1 MIAFEAA
8 CSLIE
13 KALSGGLRHEIAA
26 ELSRSGD
33 VRRNLLRLRDRMR
46 SHDWTSAAQ
55 RLTLG
60 TLIRDYDRRT
70 REEGLHAL
78 HDWDGKA
85 DHVNEDSIVV
95 DVLNFIVAQ
104 RGDDPAD
111 STVPAILIDY
121 YFLYALAL
129 LSLRI
134 WDEGDADEN
143 LVRLNQLLDRLQG
156 PEGSGQRFATD
167 AETLILIATSHFELE
182 ERGYHLLLEKVRSLS
197 HAHQTPI
204 ALGHAVA
211 MGSHLRFG
219 FEATYGRDTSVMR
232 NDNVADYPWLCF
244 SLATLM
250 KEYARLRAQGIEGPQ
265 RDSVVEAVLNGLSAD
280 ARAFVGDPPKSLS
293 GCEADRA
300 QFREMFLQYRA
311 ELLERFERYR
321 SSDVAYS
328 PLSLFFNFSHNV
340 LKGTVVDALLRGRPW
355 PLALNDLFTS
365 APRGREGDTQQVLAA
380 TLMTYA
386 RRAPDT
392 IRGRLMPVIVYD
404 PSAGRRAFTVTMQ
417 KLKR

>member
-1 MIAFEAA
+1 VIAFDAA

-13 KALSGGLRHEIAA
+13 KALSGGLRRELAL

-46 SHDWTSAAQ
+46 SHDWTSI
-55 RLTLG
+55 TLG
-60 TLIRDYDRRT
+60 RLIKEYDRRT

-95 DVLNFIVAQ
+95 DVLTFVAAQ

-111 STVPAILIDY
+111 STVAAILIDY
-121 YFLYALAL
+121 YFLYALSL
-129 LSLRI
+129 LSLRM
-134 WDEGDADEN
+134 WDEGDADGHLE
-143 LVRLNQLLDRLQG
+143 RLNRLLELLQG

-167 AETLILIATSHFELE
+167 AETLILIATSHFEIE
-182 ERGYHLLLEKVRSLS
+182 ERGYHILLERVRSLS
-197 HAHQTPI
+197 HAHQTRI

-211 MGSHLRFG
+211 IGSHLRFG

-250 KEYARLRAQGIEGPQ
+250 KEYVRLREQGIEETQ
-265 RDSVVEAVLNGLSAD
+265 RDSVVEAMLNGLSPD
-280 ARAFVGDPPKSLS
+280 ARAFVGTAPASLS
-293 GCEADRA
+293 RCEAERA
-300 QFREMFLQYRA
+300 EFRGMFLQYRA

-321 SSDVAYS
+321 PSDAAYS

-340 LKGTVVDALLRGRPW
+340 LKGTVVDALLRGRPS
-355 PLALNDLFTS
+355 PLALNDLLTA
-365 APRGREGDTQQVLAA
+365 APRGRDGDTQEALAT
-380 TLMTYA
+380 TLMAYA
-386 RRAPDT
+386 RAAPDT

-404 PSAGRRAFTVTMQ
+404 PSAGRQAFAVTMQ
-417 KLKR
+417 KLRQ

>member
-1 MIAFEAA
+1 VIAFDAA

-13 KALSGGLRHEIAA
+13 KALSGGLRREIAA
-26 ELSRSGD
+26 ELSRSGA

-46 SHDWTSAAQ
+46 SHDWTIV
-55 RLTLG
+55 TLG
-60 TLIRDYDRRT
+60 RLIKEYDRRT
-70 REEGLHAL
+70 RDEGLHAL
-78 HDWDGKA
+78 HDWDGRA

-95 DVLNFIVAQ
+95 DVLTFVVAQ

-111 STVPAILIDY
+111 STVAAILIDY
-121 YFLYALAL
+121 YFLYALSL

-134 WDEGDADEN
+134 WDEGDADGN
-143 LVRLNQLLDRLQG
+143 LERLNQLLELLQG

-167 AETLILIATSHFELE
+167 AETLILIATSHFEIE
-182 ERGYHLLLEKVRSLS
+182 ERGYHILLERVRSLS
-197 HAHQTPI
+197 HAHQTRI

-211 MGSHLRFG
+211 IGSHLRFG

-250 KEYARLRAQGIEGPQ
+250 KEYARLREQRIEGSQ

-280 ARAFVGDPPKSLS
+280 ARAFVGAAPTSLS
-293 GCEADRA
+293 RCEAERA
-300 QFREMFLQYRA
+300 EFREMFLQYRA

-321 SSDVAYS
+321 PSDAAYS

-340 LKGTVVDALLRGRPW
+340 LKGTVVDALLRGRPS
-355 PLALNDLFTS
+355 PLALNDLLTA
-365 APRGREGDTQQVLAA
+365 APRGRDADTQEALAT
-380 TLMTYA
+380 TLMAYA
-386 RRAPDT
+386 RAAPDR
-392 IRGRLMPVIVYD
+392 IRGRQMPVIVYD
-404 PSAGRRAFTVTMQ
+404 PSAGRHAFTVTMH
-417 KLKR
+417 KLKQ